1 MKTICITTAIIT
13 ALLLVHCTQSDKKAG
28 DSSIAGRLPEQS
40 FTIRTDR
47 DTIILTKDSIL
58 FSFEREA
65 FNTTE
70 KTVTVII
77 KEALHLSD
85 MLKARL
91 TTTADGEILQSG
103 GMFNMEATAGGN
115 AVQLQKRVEVKVP
128 TYKYRDD
135 MLLYKG
141 EMKGDKLNWKNPEPL
156 LNKKELDVA
165 VSGKKLFKANCG
177 NCHSIDKDMNG
188 PAMAYITERRCYDWL
203 KEFVRN
209 SSAMNDPIAR
219 CVKQQW
225 NNQVMTA
232 YGNSFSNRD
241 FDSLYGYIASES
253 KRYPRTKYF
262 KNDNCRE
269 VAVKDTLAAWD
280 VSIFET
286 QSSKGFNKTIEKVDT
301 VPPPSEGGTPVQPAP
316 VPEPVEYPR
325 NNAYYQFTI
334 ETTGW
339 YNIDMLLNTGANVQT
354 GSFKLEVKGQ
364 YKTRIE
370 AYLVIPGR
378 KILLEGHTTDNKF
391 FWFKTQDFSLPLPI
405 GESGLVYLMGEE
417 GGKAIWARQ
426 YVTFSSSQ
434 TIILQPAEVPDVYKE
449 LEKLQIDKMEYSV
462 TLKRKERR
470 YDIIERLY
478 TSGCEGI
485 ALPATGPDSTKAPME
500 QTVQQPMPPASN
512 K

>member
-1 MKTICITTAIIT
+1 MKTIFITAAIFTAI
-13 ALLLVHCTQSDKKAG
+13 LLAHCTQSDKNTA
-28 DSSIAGRLPEQS
+28 DSPLAAQLPGQS

-47 DTIILTKDSIL
+47 DTTILTKDSII
-58 FSFEREA
+58 FSFEKEA
-65 FNTTE
+65 FNTTA

-85 MLKARL
+85 MLKAKL
-91 TTTADGEILQSG
+91 TTAAGGEILQSA
-103 GMFNMEATAGGN
+103 GMFNMEASADGN

-141 EMKGDKLNWKNPEPL
+141 EMKDNQLNWKNPEPL
-156 LNKKELDVA
+156 LNKKEQEVA
-165 VSGKKLFKANCG
+165 ISGKNLFKANCA
-177 NCHSIDKDMNG
+177 NCHNIDKDMAG

-209 SSAMNDPIAR
+209 SAAMDDPIAR
-219 CVKQQW
+219 CVKQKW
-225 NNQVMTA
+225 GGVMTA
-232 YGNSFSNRD
+232 YGNGFSNRD

-253 KRYPRTKYF
+253 KKYPRAKYF

-269 VAVKDTLAAWD
+269 VVVKDTLAAWD
-280 VSIFET
+280 VTMIET
-286 QSSKGFNKTIEKVDT
+286 KNSKGFNKLEEKLDT
-301 VPPPSEGGTPVQPAP
+301 VQPLPSGGTQVQQVQ

-339 YNIDMLLNTGANVQT
+339 YNIDMLFET
-354 GSFKLEVKGQ
+354 GSNVLTGTFKLQVQGQ
-364 YKTRIE
+364 FKTRIE

-378 KILLEGHTTDNKF
+378 KILLQGHTTDNSL
-391 FWFKTQDFSLPLPI
+391 FWFKTQDFSLPMPI

-417 GGKAIWARQ
+417 GGKTIWAKQ
-426 YVTFSSSQ
+426 YVTFSISQ
-434 TIILQPAEVPDVYKE
+434 TIVLQPARVPDIYKE

-462 TLKRKERR
+462 TLKRKDRR

-478 TSGCEGI
+478 TSNCDGAD
-485 ALPATGPDSTKAPME
+485 ALARKADSAKAVTAPVYE
-500 QTVQQPMPPASN
+500 AQFISGN